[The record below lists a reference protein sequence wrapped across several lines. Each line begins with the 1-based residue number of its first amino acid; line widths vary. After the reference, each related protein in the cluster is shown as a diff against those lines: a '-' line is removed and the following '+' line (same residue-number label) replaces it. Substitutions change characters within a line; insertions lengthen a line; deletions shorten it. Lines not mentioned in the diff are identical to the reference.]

1 MKSSLGSKKDDN
13 SGNSNESAVTGALC
27 KIAGGISSFSEKIE
41 HIPGKMPERIAI
53 ALYFIGHLLMM
64 LVHEP
69 WFDEALAWLI
79 ARDSSL
85 YEIMFVTPRYEG
97 HPALWHLVLAPF
109 AKAGASYE
117 LSLNLISLLFSGIAV
132 IIFIFK
138 SPFKRL
144 IRLLIPFT
152 YFIFYQYSIISR
164 PYSMMMLAF
173 VLAALTCK
181 ERDKKPGHF
190 VLSLCFLCSTS
201 AYGIVIA
208 GGICIAW
215 ILTTFKDGLLKKG
228 KVFWFTGI
236 LAYAIFI
243 IIRIVPAEDAY
254 AIISRNPEEQ
264 TSIFMRLVYTFFG
277 IVGDSFFTD
286 TYSRTD
292 TLKTTVFP
300 ITGLIVSVVV
310 GTLIIGVIIYFSQ
323 KKKMLLEFLIPYVM
337 LSVFMAVVYLYNTHI
352 GVMFMFL
359 GFWAWVLKDQEL
371 KTGNAGENIIIPD
384 STKDTATK
392 EKKLSNN
399 IQILTHM
406 AKILTAASFVLLI
419 YWNISSC
426 VCDILCEYG
435 CGRNEYEFLE
445 EYGLEKSNILP
456 EWNILSDINTENSIE
471 RVSRES
477 LLMSK
482 YGICIAPY
490 LENRYP
496 LNSPEIIGDS
506 YAYTHRFVKEEQL
519 AGQLEKMRNCG
530 EPDVLLGIPDLEMVY
545 HNREINLANYTKVY
559 EKRASVI
566 FKGVQGPDTSVF
578 YVRND
583 LVKEKSIVEQI

>member
-1 MKSSLGSKKDDN
+1 MKSSGGAKTNDI

-27 KIAGGISSFSEKIE
+27 KIAGGITSFSEKIE
-41 HIPGKMPERIAI
+41 RIPGKMPERIAI
-53 ALYFIGHLLMM
+53 AIYFIGHFLMM

-79 ARDSSL
+79 ARESSL
-85 YEIMFVTPRYEG
+85 HEILFVAPRYEG
-97 HPALWHLVLAPF
+97 HPSLWHLVLAPF

-173 VLAALTCK
+173 VLAALTYK
-181 ERDKKPGHF
+181 ERDKKPGCF

-215 ILTTFKDGLLKKG
+215 ILSIFKDGLLKKG
-228 KVFWFTGI
+228 KIFWLAGI

-243 IIRIVPAEDAY
+243 IVRIVPAEDAY

-292 TLKTTVFP
+292 TLKTTALP

-310 GTLIIGVIIYFSQ
+310 GTLIIGVIIYFS
-323 KKKMLLEFLIPYVM
+323 KKKKSLLEFLIPYVM

-352 GVMFMFL
+352 GIMFMFIS
-359 GFWAWVLKDQEL
+359 FWIWVLKERPHRTAQKENGRP
-371 KTGNAGENIIIPD
+371 KVGE
-384 STKDTATK
+384 
-392 EKKLSNN
+392 N
-399 IQILTHM
+399 IQILNCLF
-406 AKILTAASFVLLI
+406 KIVIVLSGALLI
-419 YWNISSC
+419 YWNVSSC
-426 VCDILCEYG
+426 VCDISYDYG
-435 CGRNEYEFLE
+435 CGREEAMFLKN
-445 EYGLEKSNILP
+445 YGLEKNRILP
-456 EWNILSDINTENSIE
+456 EWTELINTGSDKETAGRNT
-471 RVSRES
+471 VS

-482 YGICIAPY
+482 YGINIAPY
-490 LENRYP
+490 LDKEYP
-496 LNSPEIIGDS
+496 LNSPEITGLS
-506 YAYTHRFVKEEQL
+506 YVYTHRFTDSDKAATTLEEI
-519 AGQLEKMRNCG
+519 RNQG
-530 EPDVLLGIPDLEMVY
+530 KPEVLLGLPELEAVY
-545 HNREINLANYTKVY
+545 HDSNINIADYSKVY
-559 EKRASVI
+559 DRRASVI
-566 FKGVQGPDTSVF
+566 YKGVPGPDTSVI

-583 LVKEKSIVEQI
+583 IVKEKNIPVIE